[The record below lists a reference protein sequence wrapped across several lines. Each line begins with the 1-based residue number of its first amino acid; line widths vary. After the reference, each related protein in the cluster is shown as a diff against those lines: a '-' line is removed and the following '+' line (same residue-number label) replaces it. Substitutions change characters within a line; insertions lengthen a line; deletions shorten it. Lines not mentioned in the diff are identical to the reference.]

1 MLRRLADSAA
11 DRPRLTLALTFV
23 FVAFAGVFGGPVA
36 GLLAENE
43 GDDFADPGSESVAAN
58 ERLTAATGGEPGV
71 GLVVLV
77 RAGVDIARPA
87 ARSKVRP
94 VAEALRR
101 DPAIGR
107 VISFYETRDRAF
119 VSRDRRST
127 YLAASFRAGADEDEA
142 VERIQDRLDGQAGVL
157 VGGPAV
163 AEPAIG
169 EQVGEDLA
177 RAEALAFPILFV
189 VSLLVFRSLVAALLP
204 LLVGM
209 VTIFGSFLALR
220 AINAVEPLSIFAL
233 NLVIAMGLGL
243 AIDYSLFVV
252 SRYREE
258 LAAVGPGRE
267 ALRRTLASAGRT
279 VLFSALTVAAAMASL
294 LVFSQRFLY
303 SMGLGGVT
311 AALVAAAVSLIVLP
325 AVLAALGPR
334 VNSLALGRWRR
345 AAESEARG
353 EHGGWYRLSRA
364 VMRRPGIVA
373 VLAAGVLILVGLP
386 FTGIKFT
393 GVDAS
398 VLPESS
404 QARQLDDAIQAEFPP
419 DRSSGIDIAV
429 RAPRAAAGE
438 VEDFARTVGGLEGV
452 ATASPPRPVGD
463 NLWSLEAVSETLALD
478 QRSQDLVRTIRTAP
492 APFPVL
498 VGGETA
504 EFVDQ
509 QASLG
514 ARLPLAVAVLAIT
527 TIVLLFLMT
536 GSVILPVKALI
547 MNLLSLSA
555 AFGLLVLIFQD
566 GRFEGLL
573 DYTSQGALESSQ
585 PILLFVIAFAL
596 STDYGVFLL
605 TRIKEARDAGL
616 SNREAVAQG
625 LERTGRIVT
634 AAALLFTIAIG
645 AFATSEIIFIKQVGV
660 GTALA
665 VIIDATIVRAF
676 LVPSLMALL
685 GERNWWAPPALRRLH
700 ERIGLGGA

>member
-1 MLRRLADSAA
+1 M
-11 DRPRLTLALTFV
+11 LTFL
-23 FVAFAGVFGGPVA
+23 FVALAGAFGGPVA
-36 GLLAENE
+36 GILAENE
-43 GDDFADPGSESVAAN
+43 GDDFADPGAESVAAG
-58 ERLTAATGGEPGV
+58 ERLTGATGAEPGV
-71 GLVVLV
+71 GIVALI
-77 RAGVDIARPA
+77 RTGARVESPE
-87 ARSKVRP
+87 ARSKVRA
-94 VAEALRR
+94 VAEVLRR
-101 DPAIGR
+101 ERAIAR
-107 VISFYETRDRAF
+107 VISFYDTRDRAF
-119 VSRDRRST
+119 VARDGRST
-127 YLAASFRAGADEDEA
+127 YLAAVIRAGADEDEA
-142 VERIQDRLDGQAGVL
+142 VERIQARLADRPGVL
-157 VGGPAV
+157 IGGPAV
-163 AEPAIG
+163 AEPAVG
-169 EQVGEDLA
+169 EQVSEDLA

-189 VSLLVFRSLVAALLP
+189 VSLLVFRSIVAALLP

-233 NLVIAMGLGL
+233 NLVIALGLGL
-243 AIDYSLFVV
+243 AIDYSLFIV

-258 LAAVGPGRE
+258 LAASGPGRE
-267 ALRRTLASAGRT
+267 ALRRTLATAGRT
-279 VLFSALTVAAAMASL
+279 VLFSALTVAAALASL

-303 SMGLGGVT
+303 SMGLGGLT
-311 AALVAAAVSLIVLP
+311 AALVAAAVSLVVLP
-325 AVLAALGPR
+325 AALAALGPR

-345 AAESEARG
+345 AAEEEARG

-364 VMRRPGIVA
+364 VMRRPGTVA
-373 VLAAGVLILVGLP
+373 VLAAGLLILVGLP

-404 QARQLDDAIQAEFPP
+404 EARQVDDAIRAEFPP
-419 DRSSGIDIAV
+419 DRTSAIDIALEAPRSAAAEV
-429 RAPRAAAGE
+429 RAFAGR
-438 VEDFARTVGGLEGV
+438 VEALDGV
-452 ATASPPRPVGD
+452 AATTPPRPVGD
-463 NLWSLEAVSETLALD
+463 GLWSLEAVSAEPALD
-478 QRSQDLVRTIRTAP
+478 ERSRDLVTAIRAVP

-498 VGGETA
+498 VGGATA
-504 EFVDQ
+504 QFVDQ
-509 QASLG
+509 QGSLAS
-514 ARLPLAVAVLAIT
+514 RLPLALAVLAIT
-527 TIVLLFLMT
+527 TIALLFLMT
-536 GSVILPVKALI
+536 GSVILPLKALV

-566 GRFEGLL
+566 GRLEGLL

-625 LERTGRIVT
+625 LEQTGRIVT

-665 VIIDATIVRAF
+665 VILDATVVRAF
-676 LVPSLMALL
+676 LVPALMALL

-700 ERIGLGGA
+700 RRIGLGEA